1 MRLNLKNSKSIFKI
15 NIVKRA
21 CVYLIASLITIGL
34 ITLFFTINRT
44 KISQSSPDILD
55 QTELNILVGAPGRVE
70 PISEEIEVSSEIS
83 GKLESVL
90 VEEGDQVQRG
100 QVIAILANEEYR
112 AQVALMKARLDLKNA
127 ELRLIISG
135 ARSQERREAWEL
147 VKEADVVMK
156 NSRIELERRQQ
167 LYQEGII
174 AREEAD
180 RAEREYKVCKARY
193 EAAKQHF
200 KLIDDEAREEDRS
213 KAEAEVAMAQAQL
226 EEARARFKKTFIRSP
241 ITGVILRKYLK
252 TGETV
257 SSSFSSK
264 PIPIVTVANI
274 TTLRVRVD
282 LDESDIGKVKI
293 GQKAYV
299 TADAYGNKKFW
310 CHVVRI
316 GQILGKKNIYTDE
329 PTERVDKKILEVLI
343 EVDDICEL
351 HPGLRVDAFI
361 ITKDTPLSTI
371 DSPFSKN

>member
-15 NIVKRA
+15 NIAKRA
-21 CVYLIASLITIGL
+21 CVYSIALLITTGL
-34 ITLFFTINRT
+34 ITLFFMINRT
-44 KISQSSPDILD
+44 KISQSNSSILD
-55 QTELNILVGAPGRVE
+55 QAELNILVAAPGRVE
-70 PISEEIEVSSEIS
+70 PISEEIEISSEIS

-127 ELRLIISG
+127 ELRLIING
-135 ARSQERREAWEL
+135 ARGQERREAWEL

-156 NSRIELERRQQ
+156 NSRIEMERRQQ

-180 RAEREYKVCKARY
+180 RAEREYKVWKARY

-200 KLIDDEAREEDRS
+200 KLIDDEAREEDHS

-226 EEARARFKKTFIRSP
+226 EEARARLKKTFIRSP

-257 SSSFSSK
+257 SSSFGSK
-264 PIPIVTVANI
+264 PMPIVTVANI

-282 LDESDIGKVKI
+282 VDESDIGKVKL

-299 TADAYGNKKFW
+299 TADAYSNKKFW

-351 HPGLRVDAFI
+351 HPGLRVDVFI
-361 ITKDTPLSTI
+361 VTKDTPLSTI
-371 DSPFSKN
+371 DFPFSKN